1 MAAPVI
7 LLPAIKFLGP
17 IVPFIKIAAIG
28 LIKLV
33 FLFVGSLVAP
43 VYTFLLL
50 NNMTVPTV
58 AKMIRHMSAREK
70 LTQDEADQAV
80 EVLDKM
86 LSSAKRKELSRSEA
100 RAILLSM
107 QKEIIIGI
115 QLAFG
120 SALRWVRFAPGRI
133 RNLDVKRT
141 WRNVKARTQDIMSGR
156 GVKTD
161 KSVPEQPD
169 PHPVTSNNPTPE
181 QSEAHRDSE

>member
-1 MAAPVI
+1 MAVPVI

-17 IVPFIKIAAIG
+17 IIPFIKIAAIG

-43 VYTFLLL
+43 VYTFMLL
-50 NNMTVPTV
+50 NKMTVPTV
-58 AKMIRHMSAREK
+58 AKIIKHMRSREK
-70 LTQDEADQAV
+70 LTKEEADQAV

-86 LSSAKRKELSRSEA
+86 LASAKRKELSRSEA

-120 SALRWVRFAPGRI
+120 SALRWVRTAPGRI
-133 RNLDVKRT
+133 RNWNVKRT
-141 WRNVKARTQDIMSGR
+141 WRNVKARTQDIASGR
-156 GVKTD
+156 GLKTD
-161 KSVPEQPD
+161 KSMPEQPD
-169 PHPVTSNNPTPE
+169 AQPTKSNKPIPE
-181 QSEAHRDSE
+181 QSETHRDSE